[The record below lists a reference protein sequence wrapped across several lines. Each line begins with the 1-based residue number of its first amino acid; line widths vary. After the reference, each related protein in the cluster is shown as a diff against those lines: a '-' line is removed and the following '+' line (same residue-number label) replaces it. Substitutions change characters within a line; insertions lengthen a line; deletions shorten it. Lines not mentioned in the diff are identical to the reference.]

1 MSIETVERE
10 ALAAER
16 PVDYSWTL
24 QWTPI
29 VAGAF
34 AACAV
39 SSIMITF
46 AATVG
51 LGVSSAAP
59 TWRDASVAL
68 WLLSGIYLILQAVI
82 SFGCGG
88 YLAGRCRMSYPAGSA
103 EDSENRDGLHG
114 VASWALAIV
123 IGTALAAIVAMGAS
137 RPTSLTQPQTSTEPS
152 VLSFEIDHLFR
163 SAHRQP
169 NLDLTPLRAEAGRV
183 LMTSSSHN
191 GVAPDDRG
199 YLVQLVTSATGL
211 AGPDAERRVD
221 GVIADS
227 KKAISRARAST
238 IILAF
243 SVATALL
250 LGAVAAW
257 AGAEAGGRHRDGM
270 PLSDWMSHANRFNRR
285 NAWRRS
291 PPTLP

>member
-1 MSIETVERE
+1 
-10 ALAAER
+10 
-16 PVDYSWTL
+16 
-24 QWTPI
+24 
-29 VAGAF
+29 
-34 AACAV
+34 
-39 SSIMITF
+39 
-46 AATVG
+46 
-51 LGVSSAAP
+51 
-59 TWRDASVAL
+59 
-68 WLLSGIYLILQAVI
+68 
-82 SFGCGG
+82 
-88 YLAGRCRMSYPAGSA
+88 
-103 EDSENRDGLHG
+103 
-114 VASWALAIV
+114 
-123 IGTALAAIVAMGAS
+123 
-137 RPTSLTQPQTSTEPS
+137 
-152 VLSFEIDHLFR
+152 
-163 SAHRQP
+163 
-169 NLDLTPLRAEAGRV
+169 
-183 LMTSSSHN
+183 MTSSSHN

-243 SVATALL
+243 SIATALL